1 MFKRMFKQGADERTF
16 ERRFKPYNFE
26 HRFKRTR
33 PAFKLKTRQRAGR
46 EVGVMMHLRGIG
58 GIART
63 VVLHIGYRHGAGGGA
78 GLGGHPWAAAG
89 RGRPSTHAGQI
100 ASWEM

>member
-1 MFKRMFKQGADERTF
+1 MFKRMFKQGANERTF

-33 PAFKLKTRQRAGR
+33 PAFKLKTRQGAGR
-46 EVGVMMHLRGIG
+46 EVGVMVHLRGIG

-63 VVLHIGYRHGAGGGA
+63 VVLHNGYRQGAGGGA
-78 GLGGHPWAAAG
+78 GLGRG
-89 RGRPSTHAGQI
+89 RG
-100 ASWEM
+100 ASGPP